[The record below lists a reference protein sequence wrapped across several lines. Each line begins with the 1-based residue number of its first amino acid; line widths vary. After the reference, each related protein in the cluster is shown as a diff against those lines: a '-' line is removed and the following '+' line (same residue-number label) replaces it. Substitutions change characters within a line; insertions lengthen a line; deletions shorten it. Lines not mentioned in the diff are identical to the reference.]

1 MEEKEFFDEM
11 SFTNIMKYY
20 ESVLFAREQ
29 IDKMEKEIFQYLY
42 ESKKYKEKY
51 NSLTDFIKDELKI
64 SRQHFYNKI
73 K

>member
-1 MEEKEFFDEM
+1 MKEKEVFEQMDFN
-11 SFTNIMKYY
+11 NIMKYY